1 MPTPAGATWAHGSV
15 VQTGTP
21 VHRRAGS
28 QARKPC
34 QLKEDSMRS
43 HQIIAT
49 AIVLLVGFGA
59 TKLLLSSP
67 TAADVET
74 VNSAGLD
81 VSKMHVNRNLPV
93 AAESD
98 MTFVS
103 FQGD

>member
-1 MPTPAGATWAHGSV
+1 
-15 VQTGTP
+15 
-21 VHRRAGS
+21 
-28 QARKPC
+28 
-34 QLKEDSMRS
+34 
-43 HQIIAT
+43 
-49 AIVLLVGFGA
+49 
-59 TKLLLSSP
+59 
-67 TAADVET
+67 VET